1 MANIIKHNLLKSLF
15 TIRPRTTPVT
25 HNDIFRRLRFVFDY
39 SDSKM
44 IAMFAM
50 AEETV
55 TREQVSAWLKKDDQK
70 GFVKIRDYQLA
81 VFLNGLINHH
91 RGKKDGP
98 QVEPERRL
106 NNNIIF
112 RKLKI
117 AMNFQDDDV
126 ISTMELADFRISKH
140 ELSSFFRK
148 EGHRNYR
155 ECENQILRNF
165 LKGLQI
171 KQRGAITETSTEN
184 KKNTQPTAKTKPS
197 KPKHTAKSSPK
208 KPADSKPRETL
219 SFSWKK
225 KEE

>member
-1 MANIIKHNLLKSLF
+1 M
-15 TIRPRTTPVT
+15 T

-50 AEETV
+50 ADETV

-98 QVEPERRL
+98 QAEPERRL

-126 ISTMELADFRISKH
+126 ISTMALADFRISKH

-171 KQRGAITETSTEN
+171 KQRGAIDEN
-184 KKNTQPTAKTKPS
+184 PSGDKKKKAS
-197 KPKHTAKSSPK
+197 SAKSPQPQKDSSPKKASKSSTK
-208 KPADSKPRETL
+208 KPADSEPRETL
-219 SFSWKK
+219 SFNWKK
-225 KEE
+225 KKD

>member
-1 MANIIKHNLLKSLF
+1 M
-15 TIRPRTTPVT
+15 T

-50 AEETV
+50 ADEAV

-81 VFLNGLINHH
+81 TFLNGLINHH
-91 RGKKDGP
+91 RGKKEGP

-171 KQRGAITETSTEN
+171 KQRGAMAETSTDGSVGE
-184 KKNTQPTAKTKPS
+184 KKKVASPKIKQPKKAQKAAT
-197 KPKHTAKSSPK
+197 K
-208 KPADSKPRETL
+208 KPADNKARETL

-225 KEE
+225 KDE

>member
-1 MANIIKHNLLKSLF
+1 MTFCFLKTCYNNALSQLWV
-15 TIRPRTTPVT
+15 ILVT

-70 GFVKIRDYQLA
+70 DFVKIRDYKLA

-91 RGKKDGP
+91 SGKKDGP

-126 ISTMELADFRISKH
+126 IATMELADFRISKH

-171 KQRGAITETSTEN
+171 KQRGAISETSSET
-184 KKNTQPTAKTKPS
+184 KKNAPQAANPTSTKTKQ
-197 KPKHTAKSSPK
+197 TTTSSTK
-208 KPADSKPRETL
+208 KPAKSTPRETL

-225 KEE
+225 EK